1 MLFSTEVPCSVALV
15 SLLCKL
21 PQFYTNLKNL
31 SLAMKEKNGIG
42 ESKPK
47 QSWRRGEFAPG
58 LPVGRAS
65 AVELLAVGKVL
76 IRSIVTFPAKCY

>member
-1 MLFSTEVPCSVALV
+1 
-15 SLLCKL
+15 
-21 PQFYTNLKNL
+21 
-31 SLAMKEKNGIG
+31 MKEKNGIG

-58 LPVGRAS
+58 LPVGCAS

-76 IRSIVTFPAKCY
+76 RIPSLSSSIRIGFEYVAFSFEPVFEPVCDYLKTSLTITLIRERNT

>member
-1 MLFSTEVPCSVALV
+1 
-15 SLLCKL
+15 
-21 PQFYTNLKNL
+21 
-31 SLAMKEKNGIG
+31 MKEKNGIG